1 MTKKIYKNLTSVSQN
16 VYTDKLH
23 NIFDKSNSKY
33 CRTIKMKSIDV
44 KISTPTDFDVENNDK
59 DNNFQVV
66 NLVRASK
73 HEKKFAQGYIPRRF
87 PETIYEK

>member
-1 MTKKIYKNLTSVSQN
+1 M
-16 VYTDKLH
+16 YTDKLH
-23 NIFDKSNSKY
+23 NIFDKSNNKY

-73 HEKKFAQGYIPRRF
+73 HEKNLRKVTFLEVFLKQFTKNNCTPQMKQSLGMKR
-87 PETIYEK
+87 

>member
-1 MTKKIYKNLTSVSQN
+1 
-16 VYTDKLH
+16 
-23 NIFDKSNSKY
+23 
-33 CRTIKMKSIDV
+33 MKSIDV

-73 HEKKFAQGYIPRRF
+73 HEKKIAQGYIPRSF